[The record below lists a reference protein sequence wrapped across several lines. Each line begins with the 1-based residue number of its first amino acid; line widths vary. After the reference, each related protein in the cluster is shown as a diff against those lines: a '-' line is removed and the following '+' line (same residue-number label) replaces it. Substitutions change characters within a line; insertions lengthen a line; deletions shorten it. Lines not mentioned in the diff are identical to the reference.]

1 MTVTDDIKQR
11 LSIVDLITE
20 SGVQLRKAGRNY
32 TGFCPF
38 HPTART
44 PAFYV
49 FPDTQSYYCF
59 SCHAAGDAFTYA
71 MARQGLD
78 FGEALRQF
86 AARTGVQL
94 EERTPQREQEDAT
107 HARLR
112 QINADA
118 AVYWHHVLVN
128 AAKGQIGR
136 DYVAQRGLSATTV
149 ETWQLGFAA
158 EDWSDLLRYLTDRK
172 GYQPDELEL
181 AGLAIKRDSGGYYD
195 RFRNRLI
202 FPIRNSKGE
211 IVGFGG
217 RALGNDHAKYMNT
230 PETPLFHKSSVLYG
244 VDLAREAIR
253 REDAV
258 VLVEGYVDV
267 LMAHQAGFGN
277 VVAPMGTALTSEHVA
292 SIKKLTR
299 NVYLALDADAA
310 GTNATLRGL
319 QTLRDNMDTNVVP
332 VPTPQ
337 GFIRWERELDG
348 EIKIIALP
356 EGRDPDEV
364 IRADPG
370 AWRALVTAAQPLMD
384 YYLDQLTRELDLQSA
399 KGRADAV
406 ERIAPLVAALGS
418 PVERA
423 HYVQQLAG
431 KIGLEPRVVE
441 QVVQQVRRGRPAE
454 RLGAPSADLPAA
466 LAGPAASSTMLS
478 REDHLLSLLLRYPS
492 IKSAVESELS
502 KELAQFPEIG
512 GDIRGSVAE
521 SLTHIENQQLWQS
534 WLHYIS
540 AASPNEQSQAAAW
553 LETLDPYLKER
564 AKRLLTY
571 QEEPELPTFN
581 RQYHAGELANKIAV
595 ELRKS
600 VVANRQNQIKAMYE
614 SVEDDHDRHALEQRV
629 QVLNWY
635 QTAVTAPR
643 RSTIFRDL
651 RDRLDQLK

>member
-38 HPTART
+38 HPNART

-59 SCHAAGDAFTYA
+59 SCHASGDAFTYA

-86 AARTGVQL
+86 ASRTGVQL
-94 EERTPQREQEDAT
+94 EERAPEREQEDAT
-107 HARLR
+107 RARLR

-118 AVYWHHVLVN
+118 AVYWQHVLTRS
-128 AAKGQIGR
+128 AKGQVGR
-136 DYVAQRGLSATTV
+136 DYVARRGLSETTI
-149 ETWQLGFAA
+149 ETWQLGYAA

-172 GYQPDELEL
+172 GYQPEDLEE
-181 AGLAIKRDSGGYYD
+181 AGLVIKRDSGGYYD

-202 FPIRNSKGE
+202 FPIRNLKGE

-244 VDLAREAIR
+244 IDLAREAIR
-253 REDAV
+253 LADAL

-267 LMAHQAGFGN
+267 LMAHQAGFSN
-277 VVAPMGTALTSEHVA
+277 VVAPMGTALTSEHVGT
-292 SIKKLTR
+292 IKKLTR
-299 NVYLALDADAA
+299 NVFLALDADAA
-310 GTNATLRGL
+310 GTNATLKGL
-319 QTLRDNMDTNVVP
+319 QTLRDNMDTTVVP

-348 EIKIIALP
+348 EIKIITLP

-364 IRADPG
+364 IRADPE
-370 AWRALVTAAQPLMD
+370 AWRALVAAAQPLMD
-384 YYLDQLTRELDLQSA
+384 YYLDQLTRELDLESGR
-399 KGRADAV
+399 GRADAV
-406 ERIAPLVAALGS
+406 ERLAPLVGALGS

-423 HYVQQLAG
+423 HYVQQLAR

-441 QVVQQVRRGRPAE
+441 QVVEQVRRGRPVA
-454 RLGAPSADLPAA
+454 RPSAPTTSLPAV
-466 LAGPAASSTMLS
+466 LGGPAASSTMLS
-478 REDHLLSLLLRYPS
+478 REDHLLSLLLRYPG
-492 IKSAVESELS
+492 IKTAVESELS
-502 KELAQFPEIG
+502 KDIAQFPEMG
-512 GDIRGSVAE
+512 GDIRGSIAE
-521 SLTHIENQQLWQS
+521 SLSHIENQQLWQT
-534 WLHYIS
+534 WLHHIS
-540 AASPNEQSQAAAW
+540 AASPNEQPQLPAW

-564 AKRLLTY
+564 AQRLLTY

-581 RQYHAGELANKIAV
+581 RQYHAGELATKIAK
-595 ELRKS
+595 ELRTPI
-600 VVANRQNQIKAMYE
+600 VVNRKNQIKAMFE
-614 SVEDDHDRHALEQRV
+614 SVDDTEDRHLLAKRLD
-629 QVLNWY
+629 VLNWY
-635 QTAVTAPR
+635 HTAVSTPR

>member
-11 LSIVDLITE
+11 LSIVDLISE

-38 HPTART
+38 HPNART

-49 FPDTQSYYCF
+49 FLDTQSYYCF
-59 SCHAAGDAFTYA
+59 SCHASGDAFTYA
-71 MARQGLD
+71 MARQGIE
-78 FGEALRQF
+78 FGDALRQF

-107 HARLR
+107 RARLR

-118 AVYWHHVLVN
+118 AVYWHHVLLN
-128 AAKGQIGR
+128 AAKGQSGR
-136 DYVAQRGLSATTV
+136 DYITGRGLSDTTI
-149 ETWQLGFAA
+149 ETWQLGYAV

-172 GYQPDELEL
+172 GYQPEELET
-181 AGLAIKRDSGGYYD
+181 AGLVIKRDSGGYYD

-202 FPIRNSKGE
+202 FPIRDIKGE

-217 RALGNDHAKYMNT
+217 RALGDDHAKYMNT

-244 VDLAREAIR
+244 IDLAREAIR

-258 VLVEGYVDV
+258 VLVEGYIDV
-267 LMAHQAGFGN
+267 LIAHQAGFAN
-277 VVAPMGTALTSEHVA
+277 VVAPMGTALTSEHVG

-299 NVYLALDADAA
+299 SVYLALDADAA
-310 GTNATLRGL
+310 GTNATLKGL
-319 QTLRDNMDTNVVP
+319 QTLRDNMDTTIVP

-370 AWRALVTAAQPLMD
+370 HWRSLAATAQPLMA
-384 YYLDQLTRELDLQSA
+384 YYLDQLTRQLDLQSA

-406 ERIAPLVAALGS
+406 ERLAPLLAALS
-418 PVERA
+418 NQVERA
-423 HYVQQLAG
+423 HYIQQLAR
-431 KIGLEPRVVE
+431 KIGLETHIVGQVVE
-441 QVVQQVRRGRPAE
+441 QVRRGRAAP
-454 RLGAPSADLPAA
+454 RPGAAPAA
-466 LAGPAASSTMLS
+466 LSAVLAGPAASSTMLS
-478 REDHLLSLLLRYPS
+478 REDHLLSLLLRYPDV
-492 IKSAVESELS
+492 KTAVESELS
-502 KELAQFPEIG
+502 KDIAQFPEIG
-512 GDIRGSVAE
+512 GDIRGSIAE
-521 SLTHIENQQLWQS
+521 SLSHIENQQLWQT
-534 WLHYIS
+534 WLHHIS
-540 AASPNEQSQAAAW
+540 AAAPNEQPQTAAW

-564 AKRLLTY
+564 AQRLLTY
-571 QEEPELPTFN
+571 QEDPELPMFN
-581 RQYHAGELANKIAV
+581 RPYHAGELAKKVAQ
-595 ELRKS
+595 ELRNG
-600 VVANRQNQIKAMYE
+600 VVVNRQNQIKAMYE
-614 SVEDDHDRHALEQRV
+614 SVEDLEDRHALEQRA
-629 QVLNWY
+629 QMLNWY
-635 QTAVTAPR
+635 RTAVTAPR
-643 RSTIFRDL
+643 RSPIFRDL

>member
-38 HPTART
+38 HPNART

-59 SCHAAGDAFTYA
+59 SCHASGDAFTYA
-71 MARQGLD
+71 IARQGLD
-78 FGEALRQF
+78 FGEVLRQF

-94 EERTPQREQEDAT
+94 EERAPEREQEDAT
-107 HARLR
+107 RARLR

-118 AVYWHHVLVN
+118 AVYWQHVLTS
-128 AAKGQIGR
+128 AAKGQLGR
-136 DYVAQRGLSATTV
+136 DYVAQRGLSEATI
-149 ETWQLGFAA
+149 ETWQLGYAA

-172 GYQPDELEL
+172 GYQPEELET
-181 AGLAIKRDSGGYYD
+181 AGLVIKRESGGYYD

-202 FPIRNSKGE
+202 FPIRNVKGE

-244 VDLAREAIR
+244 IDLAREAIR
-253 REDAV
+253 REDAL

-267 LMAHQAGFGN
+267 LMAHQAGFAN
-277 VVAPMGTALTSEHVA
+277 VVAPMGTALTSEHVG

-310 GTNATLRGL
+310 GTNATLKGL
-319 QTLRDNMDTNVVP
+319 QTLRDNMDTTVVP

-356 EGRDPDEV
+356 QGRDPDDV
-364 IRADPG
+364 IRADP
-370 AWRALVTAAQPLMD
+370 ASWRALVAAAQPLMD
-384 YYLDQLTRELDLQSA
+384 YYLEQLTSELDLTSA
-399 KGRADAV
+399 RGRTDAV
-406 ERIAPLVAALGS
+406 ERLAPLVGALGS

-423 HYVQQLAG
+423 HYVQQLAR

-441 QVVQQVRRGRPAE
+441 QVVEQVRRGRPAT
-454 RLGAPSADLPAA
+454 RSGAVTAQLPGA
-466 LAGPAASSTMLS
+466 LVGPAASSTMLS

-492 IKSAVESELS
+492 IKTAVESELS
-502 KELAQFPEIG
+502 KDIAQFPEIG
-512 GDIRGSVAE
+512 GDIRGSIAE
-521 SLTHIENQQLWQS
+521 SLNHIENRQLWQT
-534 WLHYIS
+534 WLHHIS
-540 AASPNEQSQAAAW
+540 AASPNEQPQPPAW

-564 AKRLLTY
+564 AQRLITY

-581 RQYHAGELANKIAV
+581 RQYHAGELATKIAQ
-595 ELRKS
+595 ELRTPI
-600 VVANRQNQIKAMYE
+600 VVNRKNQIKAMFE
-614 SVEDDHDRHALEQRV
+614 SVDDTEDRHLLAKLLD
-629 QVLNWY
+629 VLNRY
-635 QTAVTAPR
+635 HTAVSTPR

>member
-38 HPTART
+38 HPNART

-59 SCHAAGDAFTYA
+59 SCQASGDAFTYA

-86 AARTGVQL
+86 ATRTGVQL
-94 EERTPQREQEDAT
+94 EERAPQREQEDAT
-107 HARLR
+107 RARLR

-118 AVYWHHVLVN
+118 AVYWQHVLTS
-128 AAKGQIGR
+128 AAKGQLGR
-136 DYVAQRGLSATTV
+136 DYVARRGLSESTI
-149 ETWQLGFAA
+149 ETWQLGYAA

-172 GYQPDELEL
+172 GYQPEELET
-181 AGLAIKRDSGGYYD
+181 AGLVIKRDSGGYYD

-202 FPIRNSKGE
+202 FPIRNVKGE

-230 PETPLFHKSSVLYG
+230 PETPLFHKSDVLYG
-244 VDLAREAIR
+244 IDLAREPIR

-258 VLVEGYVDV
+258 VLVEGYIDV
-267 LMAHQAGFGN
+267 LMAHQAGFAN
-277 VVAPMGTALTSEHVA
+277 VVAPMGTALTSEHV
-292 SIKKLTR
+292 STIKKLTR

-310 GTNATLRGL
+310 GTNATLKGL
-319 QTLRDNMDTNVVP
+319 QTLRDNMDTTVVP

-364 IRADPG
+364 IRADPD
-370 AWRALVTAAQPLMD
+370 AWRALVAAAQPLMD
-384 YYLDQLTRELDLQSA
+384 YYLDQLTRQLDLESA
-399 KGRADAV
+399 RGRADAV
-406 ERIAPLVAALGS
+406 ERLAPLVGALGS

-423 HYVQQLAG
+423 HYIQQLAR
-431 KIGLEPRVVE
+431 KIGLEPRIVE
-441 QVVQQVRRGRPAE
+441 QVVEQVRRGRPVT
-454 RLGAPSADLPAA
+454 RPSAAA
-466 LAGPAASSTMLS
+466 TSQPDALVGPAASSTMLS

-492 IKSAVESELS
+492 IKTAVESELS
-502 KELAQFPEIG
+502 KDIAQFPEIG
-512 GDIRGSVAE
+512 GDIRGSIAE
-521 SLTHIENQQLWQS
+521 SLNHIENRQLWQT
-534 WLHYIS
+534 WLHHIS
-540 AASPNEQSQAAAW
+540 AASPNEQPQLPAW
-553 LETLDPYLKER
+553 LETIDPYLKER
-564 AKRLLTY
+564 AQRLLTY

-581 RQYHAGELANKIAV
+581 RQYHAGELATKIAK
-595 ELRKS
+595 ELRTPI
-600 VVANRQNQIKAMYE
+600 VVNRKNQIKAMFE
-614 SVEDDHDRHALEQRV
+614 SVDDTEDRHLLAKRLD
-629 QVLNWY
+629 VLNWY
-635 QTAVTAPR
+635 HTAVSTPR

>member
-38 HPTART
+38 HPNART

-59 SCHAAGDAFTYA
+59 SCQASGDAFTYA

-86 AARTGVQL
+86 ATRTGVQL
-94 EERTPQREQEDAT
+94 EERAPQREQEDAT
-107 HARLR
+107 RARLR

-118 AVYWHHVLVN
+118 AVYWQHVLTS
-128 AAKGQIGR
+128 AAKGQLGQ
-136 DYVAQRGLSATTV
+136 DYVARRGLSESTI
-149 ETWQLGFAA
+149 ETWQLGYAA

-172 GYQPDELEL
+172 GYQPEELET
-181 AGLAIKRDSGGYYD
+181 AGLVIKRDSGGYYD

-202 FPIRNSKGE
+202 FPIRNVKGE

-230 PETPLFHKSSVLYG
+230 PETPLFHKSDVLYG
-244 VDLAREAIR
+244 IDLAREPIR

-258 VLVEGYVDV
+258 VLVEGYIDV
-267 LMAHQAGFGN
+267 LMAHQAGFAN
-277 VVAPMGTALTSEHVA
+277 VVAPMGTALTSEHVGT
-292 SIKKLTR
+292 IKKLTR

-310 GTNATLRGL
+310 GTNATLKGL
-319 QTLRDNMDTNVVP
+319 QTLRDNMDTTVVP

-364 IRADPG
+364 IRADPQ
-370 AWRALVTAAQPLMD
+370 AWRALVVAAQPLMD
-384 YYLDQLTRELDLQSA
+384 YYLDQLTRQLDLESA
-399 KGRADAV
+399 RGRADAV
-406 ERIAPLVAALGS
+406 ERLAPLVGALGS

-423 HYVQQLAG
+423 HYIQQLAR
-431 KIGLEPRVVE
+431 KIGLEPRIVE
-441 QVVQQVRRGRPAE
+441 QVVEQVRRGRPVT
-454 RLGAPSADLPAA
+454 RPSAAA
-466 LAGPAASSTMLS
+466 TSQPDVLVGPAASSTMLS

-492 IKSAVESELS
+492 IKTAVESELS
-502 KELAQFPEIG
+502 KDIAQFPEIG
-512 GDIRGSVAE
+512 GDIRGSIAE
-521 SLTHIENQQLWQS
+521 SLNHIENRQLWQT
-534 WLHYIS
+534 WLHHIS
-540 AASPNEQSQAAAW
+540 AASPNEQPQLPAW
-553 LETLDPYLKER
+553 LETIDPYLKER
-564 AKRLLTY
+564 AQRLLTY

-581 RQYHAGELANKIAV
+581 RQYHAGELATKIAK
-595 ELRKS
+595 ELRTPI
-600 VVANRQNQIKAMYE
+600 VVNRKNQIKAMFE
-614 SVEDDHDRHALEQRV
+614 SVDDTEDRHLLAKRLD
-629 QVLNWY
+629 VLNWY
-635 QTAVTAPR
+635 HTAVSTPR